1 MRQTLCFTFAGIR
14 KVFSMQPYPSI
25 QIGCIYHFYEASME
39 HLENF
44 KYFLK
49 YGIQEDVYYVVL
61 LASNTNLKLPKLNN
75 VEFHQIANEYRDI
88 GGYIKGHKI
97 ISKVAEWD
105 FLFFM
110 NSGVLGPLP
119 NEKLVLGDRKWT
131 THFTNLIDG
140 DVKVA
145 GVTINT
151 LPRPI
156 PWSAHLEKQIRNS
169 TYSKYMS
176 KNLLAHV
183 QSFFICLGMESR
195 HLLEDMGFFEQE
207 LLDDQSFLIANFEIA
222 LSQIILSG
230 NDNWTIACSLSGYS
244 DLNFKTLRHN
254 PNTSSPSGDP
264 YLRGA
269 YFGKT
274 IDPIEAM
281 FFKTTRGLLSSQE
294 LKALRNRAHPE
305 KINHLDLN

>member
-1 MRQTLCFTFAGIR
+1 
-14 KVFSMQPYPSI
+14 MQPGPPI
-25 QIGCIYHFYEASME
+25 QIGCIYHFYEASEE

-49 YGIQEDVYYVVL
+49 NGILEDVYYVVL
-61 LASNTNLKLPKLNN
+61 LASNTNLELPKLKN

-88 GGYIKGHKI
+88 GGYIKGYKI

-119 NEKLVLGDRKWT
+119 NKNLSIGENNWT
-131 THFTNLIDG
+131 SQFTSLIDG

-145 GVTINT
+145 GVSINT
-151 LPRPI
+151 LPRPV
-156 PWSAHLEKQIRNS
+156 PWSAPLEKQIRKS
-169 TYSKYMS
+169 TYSKFMS

-183 QSFFICLGMESR
+183 QSFFLCVGMEAR
-195 HLLEDMGFFEQE
+195 HHLEDLGFFEQD

-230 NDNWTIACSLSGYS
+230 TDNWTIACSLNSFS

-264 YLRGA
+264 YLPGA
-269 YFGKT
+269 YFGET
-274 IDPIEAM
+274 IDPIEAV
-281 FFKTTRGLLSSQE
+281 FFKTTRGLLNSQE
-294 LKALRNRAHPE
+294 LKALREIPHSKKVNNLE
-305 KINHLDLN
+305 LN